1 MPNNDKFDINNI
13 SEESK
18 VLIKLQRHD
27 FLNHIQVIQGFL
39 QLGKPDKALNYIEKI
54 IEDIRDVEKLLAKAR
69 DL

>member
-1 MPNNDKFDINNI
+1 MADNKFDINKI
-13 SEESK
+13 SDESK
-18 VLIKLQRHD
+18 TLIKLQRHD

>member
-39 QLGKPDKALNYIEKI
+39 QLGKPDKALNYIENI